1 MAYNADIA
9 TATSMAPQ
17 LGTLSTSTTPTLAQ
31 GNTIW
36 GLAYNQVRV
45 AFLSAGMSDSF
56 TASSRAQELAE
67 TAEMFLASG
76 NILLAKGS
84 IGADGKAT
92 ADELLARAMVLLEQ
106 LWGQRTYLLANGASA
121 SLAGPA
127 IFAKSNWTE
136 DSDPDFDYT
145 AGTGDRQYAIPPE
158 FQDGDDL

>member
-1 MAYNADIA
+1 MAYNSDLA
-9 TATSMAPQ
+9 TATVMAPQ
-17 LGTLSTSTTPTLAQ
+17 LGTLSASTTPTLSQ

-36 GLAYNQVRV
+36 AHAYSQVRL
-45 AFLSAGMSDSF
+45 AFLGAGLSDAV
-56 TASSRAQELAE
+56 TASSRAEEFAQQAE
-67 TAEMFLASG
+67 IFLASG

-92 ADELLARAMVLLEQ
+92 ADELIAHGHGLLATVWDRRV
-106 LWGQRTYLLANGASA
+106 YLLANGAS
-121 SLAGPA
+121 SSTAGPS
-127 IFAKSNWTE
+127 IWAKSNWTQ